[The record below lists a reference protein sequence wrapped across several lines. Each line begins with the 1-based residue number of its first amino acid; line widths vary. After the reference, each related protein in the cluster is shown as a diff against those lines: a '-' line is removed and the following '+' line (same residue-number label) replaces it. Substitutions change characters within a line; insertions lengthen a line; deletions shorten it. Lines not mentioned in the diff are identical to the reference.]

1 MSRLNKWLGVLLSLL
16 LFGSAISVS
25 AQTER
30 SAWYREYNTSAPR
43 NRTGHGKKLTY
54 SVAIRI
60 PGDNEALV
68 GKKIKTINFFLRKK
82 ETLAEDVQVWV
93 AKRLPNTLADVD
105 TKEELKVANLNGG
118 DTDQFGSSNMI
129 DFSTPYTLTS
139 EGAYVGYTFTVKDIS
154 PESGQYPLVISD
166 RVEKKGYGYCE
177 PLKCRSGR
185 RRIDTIAPQ

>member
-43 NRTGHGKKLTY
+43 NRTGPGKKVTY
-54 SVAIRI
+54 NVAIRI

-68 GKKIKTINFFLRKK
+68 GKKIKAINFFLRKK

-129 DFSTPYTLTS
+129 DFSTP
-139 EGAYVGYTFTVKDIS
+139 D
-154 PESGQYPLVISD
+154 P
-166 RVEKKGYGYCE
+166 
-177 PLKCRSGR
+177 
-185 RRIDTIAPQ
+185 